1 MDLVWI
7 VNGLFMILFAVVGYL
22 YKELKSQTGE
32 NQRDFLNY
40 KTHVSEQ
47 YATQP
52 QLTRAIDAVGKT
64 IETMAQGVARIE
76 SRMYEQR
83 NN

>member
-22 YKELKSQTGE
+22 YKELKSKTDD
-32 NQRDFLNY
+32 NQKDFLNY
-40 KTHVSEQ
+40 KTHVSEV

-52 QLTRAIDAVGKT
+52 QLTRAIDAVSKT
-64 IETMAQGVARIE
+64 IEGVVQGVARIE
-76 SRMYEQR
+76 SRLYEQR
-83 NN
+83 N